1 MRKSSLVGQC
11 ERRVISIHVL
21 CSQLPGVRG
30 LGPNPGDCVHDKAL
44 DSYHEDAGLGS
55 AALTCP
61 LMPVVS
67 YEAAGALAE
76 TVITVCLPELPMI
89 GTVSVLR
96 QTGLPKLFH
105 SALHVSGCSPEM
117 ATEETGLGSLF

>member
-1 MRKSSLVGQC
+1 M
-11 ERRVISIHVL
+11 
-21 CSQLPGVRG
+21 
-30 LGPNPGDCVHDKAL
+30 GPNLGDCVHDKAL
-44 DSYHEDAGLGS
+44 DSYHEDVGLGS
-55 AALTCP
+55 AAFTCP

-96 QTGLPKLFH
+96 QTGLPKPFH
-105 SALHVSGCSPEM
+105 SALHVSGCSPVM
-117 ATEETGLGSLF
+117 ATEETGLASLL